1 MRKSAAKTI
10 ADYIDAAP
18 AEAQAHLRTVY
29 GILKKAAPKATEAI
43 KWRTPVFEM
52 ERILFAF
59 GAFKTHLNF
68 MPTPAVMAAF
78 KKELAKLKTGKGTVQ
93 LPYDQPVPKGL
104 IRKMALLRVKELKE
118 KDAKW
123 M

>member
-1 MRKSAAKTI
+1 MPKTVPKTI
-10 ADYIDAAP
+10 AEYIQAAP
-18 AEAQAHLRTVY
+18 MEAQDHLRTVHD
-29 GILKKAAPKATEAI
+29 ILKKAAPKAAEAI

-59 GAFKTHLNF
+59 GAYKTHINF
-68 MPTPAVMAAF
+68 MPTPAVLDAF
-78 KKELAKLKTGKGTVQ
+78 KKELAGFKTGKGTVQ
-93 LPYDQPVPKGL
+93 FSYDQPIPKAL